1 MNYTLRNIIS
11 IVLILF
17 IILFGYYFLF
27 ARQQGQYIPKGWEDF
42 DCMHPV
48 SISSDSLQP
57 TLKRGSILILNQ
69 CINNVDTLEKGYI
82 VSFNIDGI
90 KKIGIIEDI
99 QFTNRKATYTV
110 YTDFDKTQVYEVSSI
125 DILAYTSL
133 D

>member
-1 MNYTLRNIIS
+1 MNYTLRNIIG

-17 IILFGYYFLF
+17 IALFGYYFLF
-27 ARQQGQYIPKGWEDF
+27 ARQEGQYMPQGWEDF

-69 CINNVDTLEKGYI
+69 CINNRENLQKGYI
-82 VSFNIDGI
+82 VSFNSEGI

-99 QFTNRKATYTV
+99 QYSNQKATYTV
-110 YTDFDKTQVYEVSSI
+110 STDFDKTQQYEVSSI
-125 DILAYTSL
+125 DILAYTTL
-133 D
+133 